1 MGATGQPA
9 GSAGRSAGTGGSGSR
24 FGRWWDTSRNAVFAV
39 FGTGAVICAGF
50 MEVVDRSIQI
60 PLLAALVVLALAGLS
75 SIFRARTY
83 ARLAAAVWAWV
94 RGHRIL
100 VIGAGALALSLGVG
114 GAVMVASGQSCE
126 DATEVAVM
134 VPEYGAPGFAAAAD
148 AFEQDSTTPFAC
160 PRYHVTTFGVGWP
173 ALRAAFASGWGDA
186 SAEDDE
192 AAPVLGPRPA
202 VWIAESR
209 AQADIVASEALTQDV
224 TISGRTLVAGSPLVL
239 AVPEAHAKTLRATI
253 RSDDTA
259 KELIA
264 AAGTAGLS
272 VVRANPD
279 TSFAAAL
286 HTVGLYGDSDGIPSG
301 GSDAESLEL
310 DLGHALEQAGLPL
323 GTDGA
328 LLCRLRE
335 LSTAEPPRV
344 AVLTTERAMLDGG
357 AACPASSGADDAGT
371 LVPFYPG
378 SPLGLDYTAVRLDWA
393 EEESAGRRAEAAE
406 AFVEWLGTTE
416 GQTVLDREAKVRGL
430 AGRPPSG
437 DDGPLPGLQGAPVV
451 EPGASVVAYTRVLS
465 TEERYRTARRPARVL
480 VLVDSSASMGR
491 PADGD
496 RKRIDVARRGVLGA
510 LGHLSGSDQVGVWR
524 FSGAAT
530 SSPQEL
536 LGLTSSQTA
545 QGEAPEHLGR
555 LRPSGYTPL
564 YDAIDAGTSHL
575 IELDTGAAAR
585 RPLTALVVLT
595 DGENRPGRGAG
606 ADLSA
611 SDLIGSARAAAD
623 SGVRVYVVAVGEASC
638 QVSDLQQIAAEWDG
652 ECWDS
657 SFGELESTLGSLFG
671 QLGGR

>member
-9 GSAGRSAGTGGSGSR
+9 GSTERSGGTGGSGGR
-24 FGRWWDTSRNAVFAV
+24 FGRWWDRSRNAVFAV

-50 MEVVDRSIQI
+50 MEVVDRSAQI
-60 PLLAALVVLALAGLS
+60 ALLVALVVLALAGLS
-75 SIFRARTY
+75 SIVRARTY
-83 ARLAAAVWAWV
+83 ARLSAAVWHWV
-94 RGHRIL
+94 RAHRIL
-100 VIGAGALALSLGVG
+100 VIGAAVLAASVG
-114 GAVMVASGQSCE
+114 SGWWLMVESGRSCA

-134 VPEYGAPGFAAAAD
+134 VPEDGAAGFAAVAD
-148 AFEQDSTTPFAC
+148 AFERESTTSFGC
-160 PRYHVTTFGVGWP
+160 PQYHVTTFGVGWP

-186 SAEDDE
+186 AAEDDE

-209 AQADIVASEALTQDV
+209 AQADIVASEAMTQDF
-224 TISGRTLVAGSPLVL
+224 TISGRSRVAGSPLVL
-239 AVPEAHAKTLRATI
+239 AVPETHATALRATI
-253 RSDDTA
+253 GPGDTA

-264 AAGTAGLS
+264 AAGTAGLD

-279 TSFAAAL
+279 TSFASAL
-286 HTVGLYGDSDGIPSG
+286 HTVGLYDASGG
-301 GSDAESLEL
+301 GSDAEALEL
-310 DLGHALEQAGLPL
+310 DLGRALEQAGLPL

-335 LSTAEPPRV
+335 LSAVEPPRV

-357 AACPASSGADDAGT
+357 AACPASSGVDGAGT

-378 SPLGLDYTAVRLDWA
+378 SALGLDYTAVRLDWA
-393 EEESAGRRAEAAE
+393 EEGSGGRRAVAAE

-416 GQTVLDREAKVRGL
+416 GQLVLDREANVRGL
-430 AGRPPSG
+430 TGRPPSG
-437 DDGPLPGLQGAPVV
+437 EDGPLPGLQDAPVV
-451 EPGASVVAYTRVLS
+451 EPGESVVAFTRVLT

-480 VLVDSSASMGR
+480 VLVDSSASMAR

-496 RKRIDVARRGVLGA
+496 RERIDVARRGVLGA
-510 LGHLSGSDQVGVWR
+510 LGHLSGSDEVGVWK
-524 FSGAAT
+524 FSGTAAT
-530 SSPQEL
+530 SPQEL
-536 LGLTSSQTA
+536 LGLTSSGVA
-545 QGEAPEHLGR
+545 QSEAPEHLGR
-555 LRPSGYTPL
+555 LRPSGFTPL

-575 IELDTGAAAR
+575 VGLDSDGAAR
-585 RPLTALVVLT
+585 RHLTALVVLT
-595 DGENRPGRGAG
+595 DGENRPGGGPG

-611 SDLIGSARAAAD
+611 ADLIRSARADAA

-657 SFGELESTLGSLFG
+657 SFGELESTLGTLFG

>member
-9 GSAGRSAGTGGSGSR
+9 GSTEGSDGR
-24 FGRWWDTSRNAVFAV
+24 FGRWWDASRRPAFAV

-50 MEVVDRSIQI
+50 MEVVDGPTKI
-60 PLLAALVVLALAGLS
+60 LLLGVLVVLALAGLS
-75 SIFRARTY
+75 TLVRARVY
-83 ARLAAAVWAWV
+83 ARLAASVWKWV
-94 RGHRIL
+94 RGRW
-100 VIGAGALALSLGVG
+100 VPVSVVGALALVVVVG
-114 GAVMVASGQSCE
+114 ARLTVASGESCE
-126 DATEVAVM
+126 DPAEVAVM
-134 VPEYGAPGFAAAAD
+134 VPEDGAPGFAAVAD
-148 AFEQDSTTPFAC
+148 AFERESTTPFAC
-160 PRYHVTTFGVGWP
+160 PEYHVTTFGVGWP
-173 ALRAAFASGWGDA
+173 ALRGAFASGWGDA
-186 SAEDDE
+186 SAEDDD

-209 AQADIVASEALTQDV
+209 AQADIVASEALTQDF
-224 TISGRTLVAGSPLVL
+224 TISGRALVAGSPLVL
-239 AVPEAHAKTLRATI
+239 AVPEAHAEALRATI
-253 RSDDTA
+253 APGDTA

-279 TSFAAAL
+279 ASFASAL
-286 HTVGLYGDSDGIPSG
+286 HTVGLYDDSDGTA
-301 GSDAESLEL
+301 DAEALEL

-357 AACPASSGADDAGT
+357 AACPASGGVDGAGP
-371 LVPFYPG
+371 LVPIYLG
-378 SPLGLDYTAVRLDWA
+378 SALGLDYTAVRLDWA
-393 EEESAGRRAEAAE
+393 EEEPAGRRAEAAE

-416 GQTVLDREAKVRGL
+416 GQAVLDREANVRGL
-430 AGRPPSG
+430 AGHPPSG
-437 DDGPLPGLQGAPVV
+437 EDGPLPGLQDAPAV
-451 EPGASVVAYTRVLS
+451 EPGASVVAYARVLS

-496 RKRIDVARRGVLGA
+496 RARIDVARRGVLGA
-510 LGHLSGSDQVGVWR
+510 LGHLSGSDEVGVWA
-524 FSGAAT
+524 FSGTAG
-530 SSPQEL
+530 SSPQPL
-536 LGLTSSQTA
+536 LGLTSSATA

-555 LRPSGYTPL
+555 LRPSGFTPL

-575 IELDTGAAAR
+575 IELDADGAAR
-585 RPLTALVVLT
+585 RHLTALVVLT
-595 DGENRPGRGAG
+595 DGENRPGGGAG
-606 ADLSA
+606 ADRSA
-611 SDLIGSARAAAD
+611 SDLIRSAGAGAA

>member
-9 GSAGRSAGTGGSGSR
+9 GGTEGSGSARRPGGR
-24 FGRWWDTSRNAVFAV
+24 FGRWWDASRNAVFAV

-50 MEVVDRSIQI
+50 MEVVDRSVQI
-60 PLLAALVVLALAGLS
+60 PLLVALVVLALTGLS

-83 ARLAAAVWAWV
+83 ARLAAAVGGWV
-94 RGHRIL
+94 GAHRFL
-100 VIGAGALALSLGVG
+100 VIGTVVLAASVG
-114 GAVMVASGQSCE
+114 SIGWVMVASGRSCE

-134 VPEYGAPGFAAAAD
+134 VPEDGATGFAVAAD
-148 AFEQDSTTPFAC
+148 AFERDSVTSFGC

-173 ALRAAFASGWGDA
+173 ELRAAFASGWADT
-186 SAEDDE
+186 SAEDDD

-202 VWIAESR
+202 VWIAESW
-209 AQADIVASEALTQDV
+209 AQADIVGSEALTQDL
-224 TISGRTLVAGSPLVL
+224 TISRRVRIAGSPLVL
-239 AVPEAHAKTLRATI
+239 AVPEAHAETLRATV
-253 RSDDTA
+253 RSGDTTRQ
-259 KELIA
+259 LVA

-279 TSFAAAL
+279 TSFASAL
-286 HTVGLYGDSDGIPSG
+286 HTVDLYGDSDGGSGG
-301 GSDAESLEL
+301 GSDAEALEL
-310 DLGHALEQAGLPL
+310 DLGHALERAGLPL

-357 AACPASSGADDAGT
+357 AACPASGGAGGAGT

-378 SPLGLDYTAVRLDWA
+378 SALGLDYTAVRLDWA
-393 EEESAGRRAEAAE
+393 EEEPAGRQAEAAE
-406 AFVEWLGTTE
+406 AFVDWLGTE
-416 GQTVLDREAKVRGL
+416 GQTVLVHGAYVRSL
-430 AGRPPSG
+430 AGSLPSD
-437 DDGPLPGLQGAPVV
+437 DDGPLPALEGAPAVD
-451 EPGASVVAYTRVLS
+451 PAASGVGYERVLS
-465 TEERYRTARRPARVL
+465 TEERYHTARRPARVL

-496 RKRIDVARRGVLGA
+496 RERIDVARRGVLGA
-510 LGHLSGSDQVGVWR
+510 LGHLSGSDEVGVWR
-524 FSGAAT
+524 FSGTAA
-530 SSPQEL
+530 SSPVPL
-536 LGLTSSQTA
+536 LDLTSSETA
-545 QGEAPEHLGR
+545 QGEAPEHLAR

-575 IELDTGAAAR
+575 IGLDTDGAAR
-585 RPLTALVVLT
+585 RHLTALVVLT
-595 DGENRPGRGAG
+595 DGENRPGGGAR

-611 SDLIGSARAAAD
+611 ADLIRSAQAEAAA
-623 SGVRVYVVAVGEASC
+623 GVRVYVLAVGEASC
-638 QVSDLQQIAAEWDG
+638 QVSDLQEIAAEWDG